1 MHFTKTQNNVQ
12 ALVNLH
18 IRPIVLFRR
27 QYFLQEVFV
36 RFYFTVIVTATK
48 VSINFTGDKEFRI
61 LLLLSVQMLFIE
73 EKISLP
79 ELMYRPKTILS
90 D

>member
-27 QYFLQEVFV
+27 QYFL
-36 RFYFTVIVTATK
+36 
-48 VSINFTGDKEFRI
+48 
-61 LLLLSVQMLFIE
+61 
-73 EKISLP
+73 
-79 ELMYRPKTILS
+79 
-90 D
+90 